1 MPVSASPACNCS
13 ASLPSR
19 VRLLV
24 SEIRQLRFHAVKPEL
39 TKCIARSPTYVNK
52 FHVRSCTMRISG
64 LEGTTSLWLLLT
76 TLTLL
81 CIPLA
86 AASSGDDMF
95 IFDDCVFQCQQL
107 TCFDNPNFRQYP
119 PRPEIYWDPEYREH
133 WQFQA
138 MPLPWYL
145 RILQWDCPLNCDY
158 QCQRI
163 LTKEWLEELNND
175 IDVVLQ
181 FHGKWPFWR
190 VFGIQE
196 LVSAIF
202 SLGNFVPHYLGY
214 RKLRHAMRRC
224 ENSEMAAQYYNS
236 LAMAIVTMMAWIAS
250 TVFHIRDFKVTEKL
264 DYFLAGLTVL
274 TGFHGI
280 AARAFKLYLPGRR
293 TQGLALTT
301 ACLAAYTC
309 HVWKLLTDWLYTY
322 NMQANIVVA
331 LLQNGCWCL
340 LCYELYSIYYAHEQE
355 TTATNTHS
363 KTHLK
368 YVDSRHVILPSFYT
382 RSAKLFSL
390 YPLLLATIV
399 GVGMSLEIFDFAP
412 FFHDLI
418 DAHALW
424 HLVTIIPAS
433 YGLYDWLIWDINEHV
448 VRDLQRSQALK
459 DQ

>member
-1 MPVSASPACNCS
+1 
-13 ASLPSR
+13 
-19 VRLLV
+19 
-24 SEIRQLRFHAVKPEL
+24 
-39 TKCIARSPTYVNK
+39 
-52 FHVRSCTMRISG
+52 
-64 LEGTTSLWLLLT
+64 
-76 TLTLL
+76 
-81 CIPLA
+81 
-86 AASSGDDMF
+86 MF

-107 TCFDNPNFRQYP
+107 TCFGNPNFRQYP

-145 RILQWDCPLNCDY
+145 TLLQWDCPLNCDY

-163 LTKEWLEELNND
+163 LTKEWLEELDND
-175 IDVVLQ
+175 IDEVLQ

-190 VFGIQE
+190 VLGIQE
-196 LVSAIF
+196 LVSALF
-202 SLGNFVPHYLGY
+202 SLGNFIPHYLGY
-214 RKLRHAMRRC
+214 RKLRRAMRRC
-224 ENSEMAAQYYNS
+224 DNREMAAQYYNS

-280 AARAFKLYLPGRR
+280 AARAFKFYLPKRR
-293 TQGLALTT
+293 TQGFALTT

-309 HVWKLLTDWLYTY
+309 HVWKLSTDWLYTY
-322 NMQANIVVA
+322 NMQANVAVA

-355 TTATNTHS
+355 ATAANTHS

-368 YVDSRHVILPSFYT
+368 YVDSRHVLISSFYT

-390 YPLLLATIV
+390 YPLLLAAIV

-448 VRDLQRSQALK
+448 AGDLQRSHDLK
-459 DQ
+459 KR